1 LFNMCDILT
10 TSILMWN
17 ELYLITKVAQNNVE
31 ERMFIKRSG
40 VHFKV
45 ANVANCNQE
54 FYSLYQKQFTLRN
67 NCIFTYT
74 SKNAVKHV
82 CKHWKSCI

>member
-1 LFNMCDILT
+1 MNNILT

-17 ELYLITKVAQNNVE
+17 ELYLITKVVQNNVE

-45 ANVANCNQE
+45 ANVANYNQI
-54 FYSLYQKQFTLRN
+54 FYLRYQKQFTLRN
-67 NCIFTYT
+67 NSIFTYI
-74 SKNAVKHV
+74 SKIQVKHV
-82 CKHWKSCI
+82 YKHCENCK

>member
-1 LFNMCDILT
+1 MSDVLT

-31 ERMFIKRSG
+31 EKIFIKRSG
-40 VHFKV
+40 IDFKV

-67 NCIFTYT
+67 NRIFSYT
-74 SKNAVKHV
+74 SKNAVKRL
-82 CKHWKSCI
+82 